1 MNLVIILG
9 VFVLV
14 AGQDDQRFEA
24 LERSMK
30 NMEQRIRELEDKHIQ
45 DIQRIDA
52 DHQKVLDGLYKEIA
66 DQADMISKCHALACT
81 AR

>member
-1 MNLVIILG
+1 M
-9 VFVLV
+9 LV
-14 AGQDDQRFEA
+14 AGHDDQRFEA
-24 LERSMK
+24 LEQAMK
-30 NMEQRIRELEDKHIQ
+30 NMELKMEQRISELEDKHIQ